1 MGLHMADALIA
12 AACETRGT
20 ETFYTRNVSDFEK
33 YEGPMEVVSL
43 D

>member
-1 MGLHMADALIA
+1 MADALTFIA

-20 ETFYTRNVSDFEK
+20 ETFYTYNVQVFET
-33 YEGPMEVVSL
+33 YEGPMEVVYL